1 MKIEHTRSIVNRMT
15 QLYGYTDN
23 ISLVLDPIVLKDLF
37 LELKKE
43 AKKLGLMVN
52 EGKTE
57 YLTVSPL

>member
-1 MKIEHTRSIVNRMT
+1 MT